1 MEETFA
7 RNVIVHVEDVLGLE
21 KISAP
26 YAQMSAILLSL
37 KEMDVVFALEI
48 QHAH

>member
-7 RNVIVHVEDVLGLE
+7 RNAIVHVEDVLGLE
-21 KISAP
+21 KINAP